1 MKLEIKRHSQTRSD
15 RVKGIDFH
23 PTEPWLLTTLYSG
36 VAQIWNYETQTVVKS
51 IEVADVPLRAGRF
64 IARKNWIIVGSDDF
78 IVRVFNYN
86 TGAKEAQ
93 FEAHPDYIRVIT
105 VHPTLP
111 YVLTAGDDMSIRLW
125 NWDSNWT
132 MERQYLGHSHYI
144 MYVAFNPKDTNTF
157 ASACLDRT
165 VKVWSLSGA
174 STVSRPNFTLEAH
187 ATAGVNFVEYY
198 PGADKPYLITSSDD
212 KTVKVWDYQTKACVA
227 TMEGHTNNVSFA
239 VFHPDL
245 PVIISGAEDNTV
257 KVWNA
262 NTYQLEQTLN
272 YSYERAWC
280 VGVKRGS
287 NLVAV
292 GFDAGAVV
300 LRLGK
305 EDPAIS
311 LDGSG
316 KLVWSKHGEVYSA
329 QVKGEDAKDGESLA
343 LVPKELGSVE
353 VFPTFLRHS
362 PNGRFVAVV
371 GDGEYIIYTALAWR
385 NKAYGS
391 GLDFVWA
398 QDSSEYAVLESP
410 SSVRVY
416 KNFKERPLGH
426 VDPNFSVEGIFG
438 GTLLGV
444 KGHGFVAMYSWETGQ
459 LVRRI
464 DVEGVTGV
472 HWSDSGELVAI
483 TSADAFYVLRYNK
496 DAVDAA
502 EEVDEDGV
510 EESFELLHE
519 ISDSVRSG
527 EWLLDCFVYT
537 SAVNRLNYLVGGV
550 TYTVAHFD
558 KAKYLLGFVAKDS
571 RIYLCDKDV
580 HVSSYR
586 LSVPLVEYQTVV
598 LRGDVE
604 LAQSDFLPAIPEEEL
619 SKVAKFLEA
628 QGFKELALEVST
640 DDEHKFDLAL
650 ALNDLSVASEIAERS
665 PQDHRWKLLGDAA
678 TAAWNFD
685 LAEKCFKSSSIAEVE
700 SLLLLYSATG
710 NKAGMEWVADKAAD
724 AGKYNVAFNA
734 LWSIGAVKQCVDL
747 LNKTGRHS
755 EAALVALSYGKG
767 NVEKSVG
774 QWKASLVASGK
785 DKVAESI
792 SSPSEEPEKFPQGNL
807 IDVDDKPAEPKHEE
821 PKLGAPREIKE
832 DDKVEA
838 VTNVQ
843 PEEPNPEKTDELS
856 ETEAEAEVEVEVK
869 MQEEVDEAANTF

>member
-1 MKLEIKRHSQTRSD
+1 M
-15 RVKGIDFH
+15 
-23 PTEPWLLTTLYSG
+23 
-36 VAQIWNYETQTVVKS
+36 AQIWNYETQTVVKS

-105 VHPTLP
+105 VHPSLP

-125 NWDSNWT
+125 NWDTNWT

-292 GFDAGAVV
+292 GYDAGAVV

-316 KLVWSKHGEVYSA
+316 KMVWSKHGEVYSA

-483 TSADAFYVLRYNK
+483 TAADSFYVLRYNK
-496 DAVDAA
+496 DAVDEA
-502 EEVDEDGV
+502 EQVDEDGV

-519 ISDSVRSG
+519 ISDTVRSG

-537 SAVNRLNYLVGGV
+537 SSVNRLNYLVGGV

-580 HVSSYR
+580 NVSSYR

-604 LAQSDFLPAIPEEEL
+604 LAQSDFLSAIPEEEL

-710 NKAGMEWVADKAAD
+710 NRAGMEWVADKAAD

-755 EAALVALSYGKG
+755 EAAVVALSYGKG

-774 QWKASLVASGK
+774 QWKASLVANGK
-785 DKVAESI
+785 EKIAESI
-792 SSPSEEPEKFPQGNL
+792 SSPSEEPDKFPQGNL
-807 IDVDDKPAEPKHEE
+807 IDFEDKTEAKPEI
-821 PKLGAPREIKE
+821 KLGAPVEEKVG
-832 DDKVEA
+832 DKVEA

-843 PEEPNPEKTDELS
+843 PEAKEGVDEVA
-856 ETEAEAEVEVEVK
+856 ETEAEAEVEVEVE
-869 MQEEVDEAANTF
+869 MQAEVDEAANEL

>member
-1 MKLEIKRHSQTRSD
+1 
-15 RVKGIDFH
+15 
-23 PTEPWLLTTLYSG
+23 
-36 VAQIWNYETQTVVKS
+36 
-51 IEVADVPLRAGRF
+51 
-64 IARKNWIIVGSDDF
+64 
-78 IVRVFNYN
+78 
-86 TGAKEAQ
+86 
-93 FEAHPDYIRVIT
+93 
-105 VHPTLP
+105 
-111 YVLTAGDDMSIRLW
+111 MSIRLW
-125 NWDSNWT
+125 NWDTNWT

-311 LDGSG
+311 LDSSG

-496 DAVDAA
+496 DAVDEA
-502 EEVDEDGV
+502 ENVDEDGV

-537 SAVNRLNYLVGGV
+537 SSVNRLNYLVGGV

-558 KAKYLLGFVAKDS
+558 KAKYLLGFVSKDS

-580 HVSSYR
+580 NVSSYR

-710 NKAGMEWVADKAAD
+710 NRAGMEWVADKAAD

-774 QWKASLVASGK
+774 QWKASLVANGK
-785 DKVAESI
+785 DKIAESI
-792 SSPSEEPEKFPQGNL
+792 SSPSEEPDKFPQGNL
-807 IDVDDKPAEPKHEE
+807 IDFEEKPAEKAAE
-821 PKLGAPREIKE
+821 PKLGAPVEIKE
-832 DDKVEA
+832 DGKVEA

-843 PEEPNPEKTDELS
+843 PEKPNPAAVDELS

-869 MQEEVDEAANTF
+869 MQEEVDEAANTL